1 MYEARGYAAQS
12 SSSPLEPFTFSRR
25 DLRDDDLLVDIL
37 YCGVCHSDLHTARGE
52 WDGTVYADGTLFP
65 ALPGHEI
72 VGRVKSIGTGVT
84 DFKPGDLVAVGTMVD
99 SCRTCANCKQGLE
112 QFCEKG
118 ATWTYN
124 APDRIS
130 GENTYGGYSNLI
142 VVRKE
147 FALRVSHPEVQLAA
161 VAPLLCAGI
170 TMWSP
175 LRHWNAGPGKRV
187 GIVGIGGLGHM
198 GIKLAHALGAHVVA
212 FTTSEEKRKDAFA
225 LGADEVVLSRSAEEM
240 KSQAGSL
247 DLIVNSV
254 AVAHDLDPYLGL
266 LSLNGTMALVGVPA
280 ESHPSPSATNLIFG
294 RRSLAGSLVGGIPET
309 QELLDFSAQH
319 GILAD
324 IETIPIDQIEVAFSR
339 MQRSDVK
346 YRFVID
352 MQSLR
357 SPSEV

>member
-25 DLRDDDLLVDIL
+25 DLRDDDLLIDII

-130 GENTYGGYSNLI
+130 GENTDGGYSNLI

-147 FALRVSHPEVQLAA
+147 FVLRVSHPEVQLAA

-247 DLIVNSV
+247 DLIANSV
-254 AVAHDLDPYLGL
+254 AVAHDLDPYLSL